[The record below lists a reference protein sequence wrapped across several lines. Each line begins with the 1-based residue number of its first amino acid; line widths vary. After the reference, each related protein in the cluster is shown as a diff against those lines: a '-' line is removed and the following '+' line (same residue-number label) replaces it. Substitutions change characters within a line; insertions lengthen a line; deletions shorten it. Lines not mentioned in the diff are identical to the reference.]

1 MSLPCW
7 CFSSMRDLLVLW
19 PFRSQYYISGDILK
33 KWAARQPQRHRNIS
47 YISGHPPKISCQAT
61 SNDLKW
67 LSSLGVRGVRS
78 KIWGS
83 SMRDLCVIYA
93 WSMRDLCGI
102 FSDFFWNYAGTLE
115 GLARFHLRRMSIR
128 DILRIWAARPPRRRG
143 NISSLSGNAVIC
155 LKHSQKLASKLP

>member
-1 MSLPCW
+1 MWLPCW
-7 CFSSMRDLLVLW
+7 CFFFMRDLLVLW
-19 PFRSQYYISGDILK
+19 PFRSQYYISRDILK

-93 WSMRDLCGI
+93 GSMRDFLGFFLKLCGD
-102 FSDFFWNYAGTLE
+102 SWRSRL
-115 GLARFHLRRMSIR
+115 HLRRMSIR